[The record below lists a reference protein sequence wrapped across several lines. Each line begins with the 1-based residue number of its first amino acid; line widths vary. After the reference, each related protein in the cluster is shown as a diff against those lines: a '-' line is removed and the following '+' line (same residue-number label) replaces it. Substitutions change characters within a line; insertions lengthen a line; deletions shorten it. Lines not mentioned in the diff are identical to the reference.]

1 MQLSIEPGSHLPVH
15 VQLEEQLKFL
25 ILNGDL
31 APGTK
36 LPTTRQ
42 LAGFLRINRN
52 TVLRA
57 YQELAREGLI
67 DCRQGRGCTVVEER
81 PSDAAPPISAR
92 LLEIV
97 DSAIAQARELGV
109 SADDFATTAYA
120 RARQRWAMQG
130 QPTIVFV
137 ECDAQTA
144 ADFAH
149 AIQQRLDVAAI
160 PVVLKDLE
168 HPTADTEQHLRKA
181 QAVATTFFHVEEVRR
196 LLAQTNFDKKV
207 VALTVKP
214 HLEALVRV
222 ARIPRGTS
230 VALVCVDERNAALM
244 AKSLANAGISG
255 LDVVLGGANE
265 PRKLAETLGQVS
277 VVIASDHVAD
287 EVRPLLQ
294 PGQELVVLNYLALDD
309 GGINLLKSVMQNVQ
323 KPT

>member
-1 MQLSIEPGSHLPVH
+1 MQLYIEPGGHLPVH
-15 VQLEEQLKFL
+15 VQLKEQLKFL

-31 APGTK
+31 EPGAR

-57 YQELAREGLI
+57 YQELAREDLI
-67 DCRQGRGCTVVEER
+67 NCRQGRGCVVVELPE
-81 PSDAAPPISAR
+81 AAASSVPAQ
-92 LLEIV
+92 LLEII
-97 DSAIAQARELGV
+97 DGAIEQARELGV
-109 SADDFATTAYA
+109 RAEDFATTAYA
-120 RARQRWAMQG
+120 RARQRWDALEQLK
-130 QPTIVFV
+130 IAFV

-149 AIQQRLDVAAI
+149 AIQERLDVAAI
-160 PVVLKDLE
+160 PLVLEDLE
-168 HPTADTEQHLRKA
+168 RPTAEIEQHLRKA
-181 QAVATTFFHVEEVRR
+181 QVVATTFFHVEEIRR
-196 LLAQTNFDKKV
+196 LLAQTNLEKKV

-230 VALVCVDERNAALM
+230 VALVCIDERNAGLM
-244 AKSLANAGISG
+244 GKSLANAGIDG

-265 PRKLAETLGQVS
+265 PRKLAETLARVS
-277 VVIASDHVAD
+277 VVITSDHVAD

-309 GGINLLKSVMQNVQ
+309 GGINLLNSVMESVR